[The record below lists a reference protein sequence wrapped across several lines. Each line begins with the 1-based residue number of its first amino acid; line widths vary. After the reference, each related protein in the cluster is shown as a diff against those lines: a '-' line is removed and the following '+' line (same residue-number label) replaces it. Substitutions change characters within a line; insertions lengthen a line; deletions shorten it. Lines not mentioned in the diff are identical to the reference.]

1 MKKIECLIMILCCFI
16 TTDGY
21 SQISLTPENSIER
34 IYRGS
39 LKSKFELIRADG
51 NNVVMYNRSEQTN
64 NNN

>member
-1 MKKIECLIMILCCFI
+1 MKKIECLIMILCCI
-16 TTDGY
+16 IATDGY

-34 IYRGS
+34 LYRGS